1 MSVSYELLPTDE
13 RNTRL
18 PAQRRHRNRPTW
30 KLFALVV
37 TFCLIA
43 IISYKAGQ
51 LSVLDRVQSP
61 EPVLLSS
68 DNHTESSTNTTQSD
82 MSHQGKY
89 SVG

>member
-1 MSVSYELLPTDE
+1 MSVSYELLPIDE

-18 PAQRRHRNRPTW
+18 PAQRRHHNRPTW

-37 TFCLIA
+37 TFCLTA

-61 EPVLLSS
+61 EPVLSS
-68 DNHTESSTNTTQSD
+68 DNHTESSTNTTHSD